1 MHIQFRALTSTAK
14 RPSPKNKHNWRNQS
28 FVNKRFE
35 SEGANRFKMEDRQ
48 TQASNGD
55 IYTPDSAGLGSHDLY
70 LNLTR
75 LVSGNESV
83 NPVLTQKYIDRA
95 IDLSRDNKISSKDFS
110 LLLHLTVKLP
120 IPTDPLLREL
130 RRKVQK
136 NHKFTNQMVPTDIAI
151 IFNSLTK
158 LTKKDTSLTGI
169 CRDIVRRL
177 SDEIPIKISLF
188 ENHQLAQVLHA
199 LSTLEIRDPVIII
212 EIVREI
218 ELARDLD
225 SFNSQSV
232 VMIATALSR
241 QTPLKQGQDTTDV
254 VAGIWESIMIR
265 ACSIPR
271 SEMQAN
277 WPDVLLTAVAF
288 GGVGKDQIYADF
300 IQKMVTET
308 CHQFAVQKIGK
319 SRIAKAI
326 DALIRMQVNGEQIH
340 RLRRLSHLSS

>member
-1 MHIQFRALTSTAK
+1 MRIQSRALASAAK
-14 RPSPKNKHNWRNQS
+14 RPAPTNKHNWRNQS
-28 FVNKRFE
+28 FVNERFE
-35 SEGANRFKMEDRQ
+35 SDGANRFKMEDRQ
-48 TQASNGD
+48 TQVSNSD
-55 IYTPDSAGLGSHDLY
+55 MYTPDSAVLGSHDLY

-83 NPVLTQKYIDRA
+83 SPVLTQKYIDRA
-95 IDLSRDNKISSKDFS
+95 IELSRENKMSSKDFS
-110 LLLHLTVKLP
+110 LILHSIAKLS
-120 IPTDPLLREL
+120 IPTELLLREL

-136 NHKFTNQMVPTDIAI
+136 NHTFTTQMVPTDIAI

-158 LTKKDTSLTGI
+158 LAKKDTSLTGI

-177 SDEIPIKISLF
+177 SDEIPVKLSLF

-199 LSTLEIRDPVIII
+199 LSTLEIRDPVIIN

-218 ELARDLD
+218 EMARDLD

-241 QTPLKQGQDTTDV
+241 QLPLKQGQDTTDV
-254 VAGIWESIMIR
+254 FHGIWESIMIR

-271 SEMQAN
+271 SEMQTN

-288 GGVGKDQIYADF
+288 AGVGKDQINAEF

-308 CHQFAVQKIGK
+308 CHQFTAKKIGQ
-319 SRIAKAI
+319 SRIAKAL
-326 DALIRMQVNGEQIH
+326 DALIRMQINGDQIH
-340 RLRRLSHLSS
+340 RLRRLSHLS